1 MSRTFVVEIESPLGR
16 DEVRQ
21 LILTK
26 LSVPLGNAEYRIE
39 SQNETMIVYARR
51 YRPYWLPA
59 ILLFWLALPLL
70 LLLIEQTDRVMLTLF
85 DEAGSLSVEG
95 RTEPGSQAVQLYD
108 VVQLAHLILVSNS
121 ETAPPESCPTL

>member
-26 LSVPLGNAEYRIE
+26 LSVPLGNAEYCIE

-59 ILLFWLALPLL
+59 ILLFWLAFPLL
-70 LLLIEQTDRVMLTLF
+70 LLLVEHTDRVMLTLL
-85 DEAGSLSVEG
+85 DEADGTRIVVVGDGPGVLRRQFEQL
-95 RTEPGSQAVQLYD
+95 TESGL
-108 VVQLAHLILVSNS
+108 
-121 ETAPPESCPTL
+121 